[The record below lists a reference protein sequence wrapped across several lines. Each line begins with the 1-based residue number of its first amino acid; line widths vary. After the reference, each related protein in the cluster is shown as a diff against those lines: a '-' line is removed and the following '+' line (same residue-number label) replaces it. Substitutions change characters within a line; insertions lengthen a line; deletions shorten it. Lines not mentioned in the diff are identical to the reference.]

1 MTSDE
6 KFNRIM
12 KIIDEQMASVKKCQH
27 LLDIN
32 NMLDDND
39 IELL

>member
-12 KIIDEQMASVKKCQH
+12 KIIDEQMAIVKKHQH
-27 LLDIN
+27 LLNIN

-39 IELL
+39 IEIL